1 MNTLEVTESK
11 LAKLTSYSKII
22 VKAGSSG
29 VLPGTPKTIEALQA
43 LRAETDELLKALE
56 AKPETK
62 K

>member
-11 LAKLTSYSKII
+11 LAKLTSYAKII

-29 VLPGTPKTIEALQA
+29 VLPGTGKTLEALQA
-43 LRAETDELLKALE
+43 LRAEADELLKALE